1 MTGAV
6 RVVRGFASDDR
17 ATVAA
22 LYWEAFGDKLG
33 RVLGPPARALRFV
46 EAALSPAH
54 ALCAY
59 DGATLLG
66 VAGFKDAD
74 GALVGGEVADMAR
87 IYGRAGALW
96 RAGLLA
102 LLSREVEN
110 ARFLMDGL
118 VVAPA
123 ARGRG
128 VGTALLD
135 AVAAEARARGF
146 REVRLDVV
154 DENPR
159 ARALYERHGFRAVA
173 RHRTGLLGPVFGF
186 RAATA
191 MVLRVA

>member
-1 MTGAV
+1 MTGV
-6 RVVRGFASDDR
+6 RIARGFAPADR
-17 ATVAA
+17 AAVAA
-22 LYWEAFGDKLG
+22 LYWEAFGAKLG
-33 RVLGPPARALRFV
+33 RVLGPDARALRFV

-54 ALCAY
+54 AICAY
-59 DGATLLG
+59 EDGALLG
-66 VAGFKDAD
+66 VAGFKDRE
-74 GALVGGEVADMAR
+74 GALVGGEMADMAR
-87 IYGRAGALW
+87 VYGRAGALW

-102 LLSREVEN
+102 LLARDVEN
-110 ARFLMDGL
+110 RRFLLDGL
-118 VVAPA
+118 FVAPR

-128 VGTALLD
+128 VGSALLD

-173 RHRTGLLGPVFGF
+173 RHRTGLLRPVFGF